1 MTDAVATFQ
10 ADLPALIVGVAVC
23 TIAAGLF
30 AFSLLGRRVGD
41 IDLPIA
47 GAFAALYGLRLM
59 IQTKSMAVIAGN
71 PAWLPYLNNDLNYLV
86 PIPGAILFQRFFG
99 RRLVWLN
106 RTATGA
112 FAACAVIG
120 IPYEFAMRRPGA
132 LGRVENAVVLFFLA
146 IYMTN
151 IFLPAPA
158 ESRDWRILRIA
169 TAILG
174 VYILNAH
181 FNFVND
187 RYGLTSEPIGFL
199 IFIGTIVW
207 TLIRQ
212 TVRTQM
218 RVSAV
223 DGELA
228 AARQIQ
234 MSILP
239 KTPPAIRGLELSAV
253 YAPASEVA
261 GDFYDFLQIDEQ
273 GVGILVAD
281 VAGHGVPAALVAS
294 MLKVALAGHRELAAQ
309 PARLLQEFNAFFCGK
324 LNRQFITATY
334 AFINDGT
341 ATIASAGHPPPLV
354 VRGDRKIEE
363 VIADGMILGR
373 FANAKFAERTTRISN
388 GDALVLY
395 TDGITEAQS
404 AGGEMWGEA
413 RFQQS
418 LAGGA
423 NAQQILDQVRSWS
436 GALQD
441 DVTLVVARCG

>member
-10 ADLPALIVGVAVC
+10 NDLPALIVGVAVC

-30 AFSLLGRRVGD
+30 AFSMLGRRIED
-41 IDLPIA
+41 IDLRIA
-47 GAFAALYGLRLM
+47 AAFAALYGIRLFLRTQSVTMMLGEPGW
-59 IQTKSMAVIAGN
+59 IH
-71 PAWLPYLNNDLNYLV
+71 YLHADLDYIV
-86 PIPGAILFQRFFG
+86 PIPGALLFQRFFG

-106 RTATGA
+106 RTATSA
-112 FAACAVIG
+112 FVLCAVIG
-120 IPYEFAMRRPGA
+120 IPYDAITRQAGA
-132 LGRVENAVVLFFLA
+132 LLRVNNAIVVFFLT
-146 IYMTN
+146 IYMIN

-158 ESRDWRILRIA
+158 ESADWRILRVA

-174 VYILNAH
+174 FYILNAH
-181 FNFVND
+181 FNFVTD

-199 IFIGTIVW
+199 IFIGTIVF

-234 MSILP
+234 MSIIPNALP
-239 KTPPAIRGLELSAV
+239 KIRGLDLSAV

-261 GDFYDFLQIDEQ
+261 GDFYDFLVLDEQ
-273 GVGILVAD
+273 RVGILVAD

-294 MLKVALAGHRELAAQ
+294 MLKVALAGHRDLAKQ

-334 AFINDGT
+334 AFIEDGS

-363 VIADGMILGR
+363 IVADGMILGR
-373 FANAKFAERTTRISN
+373 FSSAQFSERTTPIGN
-388 GDALVLY
+388 GDVLVLY
-395 TDGITEAQS
+395 TDGITEAQNS
-404 AGGEMWGEA
+404 AGEMWGES
-413 RFQQS
+413 RLHQS
-418 LAGGA
+418 LSSGTS
-423 NAQQILDQVRSWS
+423 AQQILDKVRSWS
-436 GALQD
+436 GVLQD
-441 DVTLVVARCG
+441 DVTLVIARRT